1 MRRDAMEVN
10 SVIFPALSLIVFLV
24 IVHHTM
30 DEDKK
35 NPSRAEFTKFIRE
48 LLGKDYQQ
56 ILVIFFSL

>member
-35 NPSRAEFTKFIRE
+35 KSIQSRIYKIH
-48 LLGKDYQQ
+48 
-56 ILVIFFSL
+56 